1 MSWFDDVNSIRFIMT
16 TQNNTGHSIMS
27 GYLQPAFLIC
37 AGVLLITASTIS
49 ATVKFMGIYLV
60 KEPIPLKK
68 SLSQLDNAILLPYK
82 VAAKQKI
89 ENPDIVET
97 LGTEDY
103 IQWVLEDT
111 SVPQASNVR
120 FCSLFITYYPIP
132 DVVPHRPE
140 ECYIGG
146 GFQQKNSE
154 QVTFTIN
161 KGGSKK
167 QVASRYLVFNGTE
180 PGPLAHETTFQVFYT
195 FSINGEYTG
204 GRGDAR
210 FKVMMKNL
218 TGKFSYFSKVEWKF
232 YNKGFA
238 QPTYPNEQEALAAS
252 EKLLTVILP
261 VLEKEHW
268 PSLGQVAGL

>member
-1 MSWFDDVNSIRFIMT
+1 MAMT
-16 TQNNTGHSIMS
+16 TQNNTGRTII
-27 GYLQPAFLIC
+27 GNYLQPAFLIC

-49 ATVKFMGIYLV
+49 ATVKLMGIYLV

-68 SLSQLDNAILLPYK
+68 PLSQLDNAVLSPYK

-89 ENPDIVET
+89 DNPDVVET

-103 IQWVLEDT
+103 IQWTLEDT
-111 SVPQASNVR
+111 SVPQASSTR

-140 ECYIGG
+140 ECYTGG
-146 GFQQKNSE
+146 GFEQKSSE

-161 KGGSKK
+161 KNGNKK
-167 QVASRYLVFNGTE
+167 QVNSRYLIFTGTE
-180 PGPLAHETTFQVFYT
+180 PGPLAHETTFTVFYT

-232 YNKGFA
+232 YNNGFGR
-238 QPTYPNEQEALAAS
+238 TIYPNEQEALAAS
-252 EKLLTVILP
+252 EKLLAVILP
-261 VLEKEHW
+261 ILEKEHW
-268 PSLGQVAGL
+268 PSPGQEAGL